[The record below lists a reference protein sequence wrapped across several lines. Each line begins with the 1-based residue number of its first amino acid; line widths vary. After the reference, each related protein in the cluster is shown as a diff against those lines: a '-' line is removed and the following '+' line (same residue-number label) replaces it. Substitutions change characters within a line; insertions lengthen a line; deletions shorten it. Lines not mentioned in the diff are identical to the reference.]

1 MSSYPDYSNDNFNDI
16 LNKYEFSIN
25 KPENK
30 KSFLYQEPH
39 QILVRNF
46 ISKPTVYENILL
58 YHQLGTGKCH
68 AINTP
73 ILMHDG
79 TIKLVQD
86 IQIGDSLM
94 GDDSTPRTVLS
105 LARGTDKLYDII
117 PIKGESYTVNEEHI
131 LCLHVSGYPRV
142 LTTPKSY
149 IVQWVE
155 NNAFCSL
162 VFSSSDQAFSYQQSI
177 TEPQIIEITV
187 RDYLQLSPSKKALL
201 KGYKVPVSF
210 PESSVPLNPYL
221 VGMWFANKKLSETQH
236 LSESELELLKSYTRI
251 PHIFKCNSL
260 SNRLSLIAGLL
271 DTSSRYIHGCFEI
284 LKPQTDSDICEDIIY
299 ISRSIGFACYKHNV
313 TFNDKPHYRIIISGD
328 GLDTLPL
335 KSNIK
340 PATRKQI
347 KNPLVTG
354 ISVVFNRVDNYYGFT
369 LNGNCRYLLGDFTVT
384 HNTCSSISIAEGFK
398 EYVYN
403 MDKKIVVLIKNK
415 NIQKN
420 FLNELISK
428 CTDGEYV
435 DDTNRDLYFGVNL
448 PKNQELQ
455 NTKKELVN
463 KIHRQINKTYQFL
476 TYGTF
481 VNRVLGA
488 KEFEKDEM
496 GRNTTK
502 IKRVNGEIQRKRAK
516 NAIKNFNNTVII
528 VDEAHNVTNNDVYIA
543 LYQVLSRSYNYRL
556 ILLTATPMYDN
567 PKEIFEISNLLN
579 INSPSLQLPIRNQLL
594 KNDSIVTRSQSP
606 LINNK
611 VLKGGI
617 ITLTENGLEQ
627 LKKSLYGKISFIKAN
642 TDTNPKKIEIG
653 DDLIPNRIG
662 TTKIV
667 YCEMS
672 KYQYIVYLEALK
684 LDIKSDSKFDISSAI
699 QNLEASE
706 NINEI
711 ATISKSSSLY
721 KNSSD
726 ASTMC
731 YPNKL
736 FGKQGFLSVFTK
748 SNGGYSLN
756 DKTILTTNLSEY
768 SSKLFNLLENIQ
780 TSPGNIFIYSNY
792 VSYGGTSLLKQ
803 LLLYNG
809 YKEYKSR
816 SSMEY
821 KSFVVFDES
830 TNLETREKYRR
841 IFNSIQNKDGKLI
854 KIIIGSPIISE
865 GITLKNV
872 RQVHILEPS
881 WNMSR
886 INQIIGR
893 AVRNYSHHAL
903 EPSDRNVEIFKY
915 VSIYTPSKTLTNSTL
930 YQFFIDK
937 EKYILAEEKD
947 RSNKKV
953 ERLLK
958 QISFDCEIN
967 KSRNLITSELDGSP
981 ECDYTSCNFECDIKT
996 VDIENTQIPVDKST
1010 YNLNIQTFDKFD
1022 IMYILTI
1029 LRELFK
1035 KYFIWHIDDI
1045 ISHFATLEPHVS
1057 KESIYATLGHVID
1070 NKILFTDM
1078 YNRDG
1083 FIINKNGYYIF
1094 NSTDIDINS
1103 SFYSKI
1109 LDFSV
1114 DKNKYTLNEFVENKF
1129 NTNIVEPSDSKDKK
1143 TKQKTQ
1149 VETVSLSDDDIAF
1162 NNHIIQHNNIF
1173 GTYRQRGTKDY
1184 PFGPID
1190 GKFRIVDSRSLTS
1203 TDDDKRKVISG
1214 MWIGSYKKPQLIDIA
1229 TYLNIDFTKYYKQSS
1244 VSIEDLDKEQLG
1256 KLLEKYLNDENLV
1269 LK

>member
-1 MSSYPDYSNDNFNDI
+1 MNSYPNYSNDNFNDI

-86 IQIGDSLM
+86 IQTGDLLM
-94 GDDSTPRTVLS
+94 GDDSTPRTVMS

-117 PIKGESYTVNEEHI
+117 PIKGEPYTVNEEHI

-162 VFSSSDQAFSYQQSI
+162 VFSSAEQAFSYQQSI
-177 TEPQIIEITV
+177 SEPQIIEITV

-210 PESSVPLNPYL
+210 PIQNVPFDPYL
-221 VGMWFANKKLSETQH
+221 VGMWFATKKIPDS
-236 LSESELELLKSYTRI
+236 SNSKSILESYTRI
-251 PHIFKCNSL
+251 PHIYKCNSL
-260 SNRLSLIAGLL
+260 SNRLSLLAGLL
-271 DTSSRYIHGCFEI
+271 DGSSRYIHGCFEI
-284 LKPQTDSDICEDIIY
+284 LKPQSDLDICNDIIY
-299 ISRSIGFACYKHNV
+299 VSRSVGFACYKRDV

-328 GLDTLPL
+328 GLENLPL

-340 PATRKQI
+340 ISTRKQI

-354 ISVVFNRVDNYYGFT
+354 VSVVFNRVDEYYGFT
-369 LNGNCRYLLGDFTVT
+369 LDGNCRYLLGDFTVT

-398 EYVYN
+398 EYVNN

-435 DDTNRDLYFGVNL
+435 DDVNRELYFGVNL

-496 GRNTTK
+496 GRNTSK
-502 IKRVNGEIQRKRAK
+502 IKRVNGEVQRKRAK

-543 LYQVLSRSYNYRL
+543 LYQILSRSYNFRL
-556 ILLTATPMYDN
+556 VLLTATPMYDN

-579 INSPSLQLPIRNQLL
+579 INSPNLQLPIRNQLL
-594 KNDSIVTRSQSP
+594 KSDSLITRSQSP

-627 LKKSLYGKISFIKAN
+627 LKKSLYGKVSFIKAN

-653 DDLIPNRIG
+653 DDLIPERTG

-684 LDIKSDSKFDISSAI
+684 IDIKSDSKFDISSAI
-699 QNLEASE
+699 QNLESSE
-706 NINEI
+706 NVNEI

-726 ASTMC
+726 ASTMS

-736 FGKQGFLSVFTK
+736 FGKQGFLSIFTK
-748 SNGGYSLN
+748 TSGGYTIN
-756 DKTILTTNLSEY
+756 DKSILTTKLNEY
-768 SSKLFNLLENIQ
+768 SSKLFNLLQNIEK
-780 TSPGNIFIYSNY
+780 SPGNIFIYSNY
-792 VSYGGTSLLKQ
+792 VSYGGTTLLKQ
-803 LLLYNG
+803 LLIHNG
-809 YKEYKSR
+809 YKEYKTR
-816 SSMEY
+816 SSIEY

-841 IFNSIQNKDGKLI
+841 IFNSVQNKDGKLI
-854 KIIIGSPIISE
+854 KLIIGSPIISE

-903 EPSDRNVEIFKY
+903 EPSDRNVEIYKY
-915 VSIYTPSKTLTNSTL
+915 VSVYSPSASLNSSTL

-967 KSRNLITSELDGSP
+967 KSRNLIPSDFDGSP
-981 ECDYTSCNFECDIKT
+981 ECDYTVCDFACDIHT
-996 VDIENTQIPVDKST
+996 SNSSETDKST

-1022 IMYILTI
+1022 IMFIITV

-1045 ISHFATLEPHVS
+1045 LSHITTSEPFVS
-1057 KESIYATLGHVID
+1057 KESIYATLGHIID

-1114 DKNKYTLNEFVENKF
+1114 DKTKYTLNEFVESQF
-1129 NTNIVEPSDSKDKK
+1129 NTNIVEPSDSKDSKK
-1143 TKQKTQ
+1143 SKQKLPSEPIT
-1149 VETVSLSDDDIAF
+1149 LSEEDIHY
-1162 NNHIIQHNNIF
+1162 NNSIIQRNNVF
-1173 GTYRQRGTKDY
+1173 GTYRQRGTKDF

-1190 GKFRIVDSRSLTS
+1190 GKFRIVDTRSMLS
-1203 TDDDKRKVISG
+1203 SEDDKRKVISG

-1229 TYLNIDFTKYYKQSS
+1229 TYLNINLTQYVKKSNI
-1244 VSIEDLDKEQLG
+1244 SIEELDKEQLG
-1256 KLLEKYLNDENLV
+1256 KLIEKYLNDQNLV